1 MSSYEQRC
9 QEDARLAILAEL
21 AQQRDATLNSRSLA
35 TLIDLIVPRKTR
47 EWVETQLDWLESMG
61 AVKVTRSELP
71 GLGPVSIATI
81 KRLGRDHVERRIMIH
96 GVSRPAD
103 VE

>member
-1 MSSYEQRC
+1 MSSYEQKC

-35 TLIDLIVPRKTR
+35 TLVDQVVPRKPT
-47 EWVETQLDWLESMG
+47 EWVETQIDWLESMG
-61 AVKVTRSELP
+61 AISVTRSNLP

-81 KRLGRDHVERRIMIH
+81 KQLGRNHVDRRLVIH
-96 GVSRPAD
+96 GVTIPAD
-103 VE
+103 L

>member
-35 TLIDLIVPRKTR
+35 SLIDLVVPRKTR
-47 EWVETQLDWLESMG
+47 EWVETQIDWLESMG
-61 AVKVTRSELP
+61 TVKVQRSDLP
-71 GLGPVSIATI
+71 GLGPVSIAQIT
-81 KRLGRDHVERRIMIH
+81 RLGRDHVERRITVH
-96 GVSRPAD
+96 GISRPTDA
-103 VE
+103 E

>member
-1 MSSYEQRC
+1 MSSYEQKC

-21 AQQRDATLNSRSLA
+21 ARQRDATLNSRSLA
-35 TLIDLIVPRKTR
+35 TLIDLVVPRKTR
-47 EWVETQLDWLESMG
+47 EWVETQLDWLDSMG
-61 AVKVTRSELP
+61 AIKVTRSDLP

-81 KRLGRDHVERRIMIH
+81 TRTGRDHVERRIVIN
-96 GVSRPAD
+96 GITRPAD